1 MSMDVTFLGTGAAYP
16 SPTRG
21 ASAIVVRF
29 EGECWLFDC
38 GEGTQTQF
46 MKSHLKAGRI
56 TKIFI
61 THLHGDHLFGLPG
74 LLCTISLQSSP
85 ATNKLPVDIYGP
97 LGLRSFLWRTM
108 ELSHSQ
114 LAFPYIV
121 HELVPT
127 PDQCPAEEQNELSFQ
142 EKDEVSFEGTQG
154 KTVHLD
160 PVEDSY
166 TLVDNAQF
174 VMKAFRLFHRI
185 PSFGFVVE
193 EKPRAGRLNAQKLKE
208 LGVQPGPLYGKLKEG
223 VTVVLE
229 NGTTI
234 CPSDVTEDPLPGRK
248 VCILGDCSGIVGDGA
263 VTLCYEADLL
273 VHEATLDDT
282 QVDKAKEH
290 GHSTP
295 KMAAEFAKLCKAK
308 RLVLSHF
315 SQRYKPASQ
324 IGEGDVDVV
333 ELKRQAE
340 LVLDG
345 QELVLAE
352 DFMTIGVP
360 MKKPLPN

>member
-21 ASAIVVRF
+21 ASATVVRF

-61 THLHGDHLFGLPG
+61 THLHGDHFFGLPG

-85 ATNKLPVDIYGP
+85 ATNKPPVEIYGP

-114 LAFPYIV
+114 LLFPYVV

-127 PDQCPAEEQNELSFQ
+127 LDQCPDEERKEQSFVDR
-142 EKDEVSFEGTQG
+142 DEVSPEKLQG
-154 KTVHLD
+154 NTICLD

-166 TLVDNAQF
+166 TLVDNEQF

-185 PSFGFVVE
+185 PSFGFLVE
-193 EKPRAGRLNAQKLKE
+193 EKPRAGRLNVQKLKE
-208 LGVQPGPLYGKLKEG
+208 LGVQPGPLYGQLKDG
-223 VTVVLE
+223 STIVLE

-234 CPSDVTEDPLPGRK
+234 SPSDVLENPLPGRK
-248 VCILGDCSGIVGDGA
+248 ICILGDCSGVVGGGA
-263 VTLCYEADLL
+263 AMLCHEADLL

-282 QVDKAKEH
+282 QADKAKEH

-308 RLVLSHF
+308 KLVLSHF
-315 SQRYKPASQ
+315 SQRYKPATQ
-324 IGEGDVDVV
+324 IGEGDVDVM

-345 QELVLAE
+345 QEVVLAE
-352 DFMTIGVP
+352 DFMTIDIP
-360 MKKPLPN
+360 IKKQR